1 MGFPETAG
9 AGTVG
14 KVIRKEGKKW
24 VLYDS
29 KGKKKLGTHDTYEK
43 ARAQERAIQISK
55 ARAAGHNIPK
65 K

>member
-1 MGFPETAG
+1 
-9 AGTVG
+9 
-14 KVIRKEGKKW
+14 
-24 VLYDS
+24 LYDS